1 MKRYLI
7 AGFVAASALA
17 LAACGSGG
25 GSSSSGA
32 AKTGSGAALSVRQVN
47 GVGKVLVDSSGH
59 ALYTPA
65 EEANGMVLC
74 TGGCTAFWKPVSA
87 GATLPAT
94 PAGAGT
100 LGVVTRPDGTKQLT
114 EDGKPLY
121 TFVEDTSTTVK
132 GNDFTDDF
140 GGTHFTWHAVVT
152 QGSAS
157 APAGGQST
165 TTTSPSSGSGYGY

>member
-7 AGFVAASALA
+7 AGFVAAAA
-17 LAACGSGG
+17 VTLAACGSGG

-32 AKTGSGAALSVRQVN
+32 ARTGSGTALSVRQVN
-47 GVGKVLVDSSGH
+47 GVGTVLVDASGH
-59 ALYTPA
+59 ALYTPD
-65 EEANGMVLC
+65 EEANGMVRC

-87 GATLPAT
+87 GASLPAT
-94 PAGAGT
+94 PAGVGT

-114 EDGKPLY
+114 EAGKPLY

-132 GNDFTDDF
+132 GNDFSDAF
-140 GGTHFTWHAVVT
+140 GGTRFTWRAVVA
-152 QGSAS
+152 QGSSS

-165 TTTSPSSGSGYGY
+165 TTTSSSGGSGYGY